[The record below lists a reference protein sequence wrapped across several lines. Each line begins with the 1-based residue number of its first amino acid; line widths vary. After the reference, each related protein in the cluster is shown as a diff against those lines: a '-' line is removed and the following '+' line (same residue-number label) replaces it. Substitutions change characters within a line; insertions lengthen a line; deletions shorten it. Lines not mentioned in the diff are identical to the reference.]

1 MIELVPLTT
10 AAIFLAQG
18 PRYGYPEIPPQ
29 EAQQNPCYMITAE
42 GTGLDLT
49 RLCQRPAQPSTQP
62 ITPSELPQI
71 LAPSGSGNTSTG
83 RCVYPTD
90 LAADGSRCG
99 DRAETR
105 RRGGR

>member
-62 ITPSELPQI
+62 IAPSELPQI

>member
-10 AAIFLAQG
+10 AAIFLAQR

-42 GTGLDLT
+42 GAGLDLT

-62 ITPSELPQI
+62 IAPSELPQI